1 MITETLAEG
10 DRSKKSTLTLYEK
23 VTANNDQVF
32 TCRVTLDSKSTLIVI
47 EILLKTFEVRTTG
60 AEIQSGQSATLT
72 CKVIEPTDPL
82 SVSWYSEI
90 GEKVTAGV
98 TQEIMSNNTISSYL
112 ELQTPR
118 SDANF
123 TCRVE
128 GQKTYDFLAEV
139 LIDDIILSPA
149 GEIRALTGS
158 EAVLTCG
165 FISNSVSE
173 GYFQWKYNRVICSSV
188 ACEDTIETPKSSTL
202 QISVGDDSAGKWEC
216 SFIKART
223 KREVKSEVVLVT
235 QVKLEGTQTP
245 VSLWGLV
252 GDQGEVFCSVPVG
265 LTFSELQSIEWI
277 LGSYPISDEGVG
289 LNENNEV
296 ASFTFGEKETSETEL
311 TWSISFSHS
320 PPTVGQL
327 KCRASYNTGEQIET
341 GPSYLNLI
349 TLTQDQDYLVITPNS
364 GAVITFTSR
373 AEYSPKPTELTSS
386 LTSVTKHSLTE
397 TITHGFVMTEVV
409 ELYRESDKTI
419 NFKDD
424 LSVEK
429 YDYKYTANVG
439 RSDEISVSGKAVLVG
454 ETFVQNGLG
463 EVIWVVVGGRARLE
477 AYFSVIDLSVVRVTW
492 EWKSDNLWSEVT
504 SDGYSS
510 FIAEY
515 DVNVA
520 VATLQIDRVR
530 DTDVSNF
537 RAQIEMAGSIQTT
550 GELTLAA
557 VSAVAENINPVFEG
571 DSTLLVA
578 KVVGPGRP
586 VGVRLTNEETG
597 KVMQVNF
604 DSVEEYPSN
613 PFDISHQLDSVK
625 SGDGGYYFFTV
636 TFESGLSVISN
647 KVLLTVRRKCRPLSA
662 PPNTVLTEINIPDS
676 FNYKLSVSCADLHVF
691 MNDNYTEA
699 VCNTDSGEFD
709 SVFLTPCLRVID
721 VPEEESN
728 DAANESGNS
737 EGESGNTEGESG
749 NTEGESGNTEEES
762 GNTEEESGNTEG
774 ESGNTEEESGNT
786 EEESGNTEGESG
798 NTEGESGNTEGE
810 SGNTEGESGNTEGE
824 SGNTEGE
831 SGSTEGESG
840 NTGGES
846 GTTEGDSGNTE
857 GESGKTEGES
867 GNTEGESGN
876 TEGESGNTEG
886 ESGNTEGESGNT
898 EEESGNT
905 EEESGNTEG
914 ESGNTEGESG
924 NTEGESGNTEGESGN
939 TEGESGNTEGDSGN
953 TEGQSD
959 GREG

>member
-1 MITETLAEG
+1 M
-10 DRSKKSTLTLYEK
+10 TLYEK

-32 TCRVTLDSKSTLIVI
+32 TCRVTLDSESSPVGI

-72 CKVIEPTDPL
+72 CKVIEPTDTL
-82 SVSWYSEI
+82 TVSWYSEI

-118 SDANF
+118 SDSKY

-139 LIDDIILSPA
+139 LIDDIILSPP

-158 EAVLTCG
+158 EIVLTCG

-173 GYFQWKYNRVICSSV
+173 GYFQWKYNRMICSSV
-188 ACEDTIETPKSSTL
+188 ACKDTVETPKSSTL
-202 QISVGDDSAGKWEC
+202 QIIVGDETAGNWEC

-252 GDQGEVFCSVPVG
+252 GDQGTVICSVPVG

-277 LGSYPISDEGVG
+277 LGSHPISDEGVG

-320 PPTVGQL
+320 PSVVGQL

-349 TLTQDQDYLVITPNS
+349 ALTQDQDYLVITPNS

-373 AEYSPKPTELTSS
+373 AEYSPRPAELSSS
-386 LTSVTKHSLTE
+386 LSSVTRNSLIE
-397 TITHGFVMTEVV
+397 TITHGFVFTEVV
-409 ELYRESDKTI
+409 ELYSEADKTI
-419 NFKDD
+419 NSIDD
-424 LSVEK
+424 LSVEWF
-429 YDYKYTANVG
+429 DYKYTVNVG

-454 ETFVQNGLG
+454 ETFVKDGLG
-463 EVIWVVVGGRARLE
+463 DVIWVAVGGRAKLD
-477 AYFSVIDLSVVRVTW
+477 AYFTALDLRNVRVTW
-492 EWKSDNLWSEVT
+492 ERKTDKQWSEVL
-504 SDGYSS
+504 SDGFSS
-510 FIAEY
+510 IFAEY

-537 RAQIEMAGSIQTT
+537 RAQIEIAGSVQTT

-557 VSAVAENINPVFEG
+557 VSAVAEDLDPVFEG
-571 DSTLLVA
+571 QSLLLLA

-586 VGVRLTNEETG
+586 VGVKLTNEETG

-613 PFDISHQLDSVK
+613 PFDIWHQLDSVK

-636 TFESGLSVISN
+636 TFESGLSVKSN
-647 KVLLTVRRKCRPLSA
+647 KVILTVRRKCRPLSA
-662 PPNTVLTEINIPDS
+662 PPNTVLTEISIPDS

-691 MNDNYTEA
+691 LNDNYTEA

-728 DAANESGNS
+728 DEANGSGNAEGESGSSETESGNTDGESGSS
-737 EGESGNTEGESG
+737 EGESGNTEGESGNTDGESENTEGESG

-762 GNTEEESGNTEG
+762 GNTEG
-774 ESGNTEEESGNT
+774 ESGNTDGESG
-786 EEESGNTEGESG
+786 SSEGESG
-798 NTEGESGNTEGE
+798 NTEGESGNTE
-810 SGNTEGESGNTEGE
+810 S
-824 SGNTEGE
+824 
-831 SGSTEGESG
+831 
-840 NTGGES
+840 
-846 GTTEGDSGNTE
+846 
-857 GESGKTEGES
+857 
-867 GNTEGESGN
+867 
-876 TEGESGNTEG
+876 
-886 ESGNTEGESGNT
+886 
-898 EEESGNT
+898 
-905 EEESGNTEG
+905 
-914 ESGNTEGESG
+914 
-924 NTEGESGNTEGESGN
+924 
-939 TEGESGNTEGDSGN
+939 
-953 TEGQSD
+953 EGQSEPT
-959 GREG
+959 EG